1 MINFTSDH
9 AIDENVFCGDKSI
22 SHRALILAAIS
33 NGKCVLRNLSLCK
46 DVLTTANCLRA
57 LGAQVEICGA
67 TATVL
72 PITKPNKAVRLNC
85 ENSGTTAR
93 LLAGLVAGLGVDC
106 TFFGDDS
113 LSKRPMDRILQP
125 LTQMGARFEKGEGY
139 LFKNIPSKLHGE
151 SFVAQTKSAQ
161 VKSGVL
167 LAGLFATGKTSYAEK
182 TATRNHTEI
191 LLQRLGADVSCN
203 GSKTT
208 VTKSVVCAFQ
218 AEIPNDISSMAFP
231 IALALLD
238 GTSRVF
244 RNVCVNP
251 RRTGFL
257 RVLQNSGANVFL
269 KNQREVFGETVADV
283 CVEKSVLKPLNASE
297 TDVCD
302 AIDEIPVLA
311 ALALATKGKHIFC
324 EVGELQH
331 KECNRVEAIIHMAN
345 VCGQRAAFDGK
356 NLVVE
361 SNGVL
366 SEKPHFSTFFDH
378 RIAMS
383 QAVLAMGACNGGSL
397 DGENWEVSFPQFLQS
412 VGATP
417 QRFGL
422 VGSDVSRSLSPVLMQ
437 CLAKNANVCCSYNLA
452 QLPAEVCDKTL
463 AETLQQ
469 FDGAN
474 VTMPFKTRVAQI
486 FGCSAAVNTV
496 GKNVQPQST
505 DGYGIVQALNYHG
518 VTWKNAPLWVVGA
531 GGAAESC
538 VAELKKYG
546 CKIQIVNRTQ
556 AHADALTQKYRLEK
570 CVQNPVGVLSF
581 VPPCDF
587 EQQLQLPQSVRF
599 VFSAT
604 YKQRC
609 ALQQKAE
616 ERNVTFIGGLE
627 MLYFQG
633 AKSFSLW
640 TKTPIQNDYNGFLQQ
655 LASVVCPQN
664 NANTPKPQ

>member
-1 MINFTSDH
+1 MINFTSNH
-9 AIDENVFCGDKSI
+9 AIDENVICGDKSI

-57 LGAQVEICGA
+57 LGAQVEICGT

-72 PITKPNKAVRLNC
+72 PITLPKNAVQLNC

-93 LLAGLVAGLGVDC
+93 LLAGLVAGLGVEC

-125 LTQMGARFEKGEGY
+125 LSQMGARFEKGEGY
-139 LFKNIPSKLHGE
+139 LFKNVPSKLHGE

-167 LAGLFATGKTSYAEK
+167 LAGLFATGETRYVEK
-182 TATRNHTEI
+182 VATRNHTEI
-191 LLQRLGADVSCN
+191 LLQRLGANVSCN
-203 GSKTT
+203 GTETT
-208 VTKSVVCAFQ
+208 VSQSGVCAFQ
-218 AEIPNDISSMAFP
+218 TEIPNDISSVAFP
-231 IALALLD
+231 VALALLD
-238 GTSRVF
+238 GTSHVF

-251 RRTGFL
+251 RRTGFVK
-257 RVLQNSGANVFL
+257 VLQSSGANVVL
-269 KNQREVFGETVADV
+269 KNIRNVFGEVVADV
-283 CVEKSVLKPLNASE
+283 CVEKSVLQPLSASGA
-297 TDVCD
+297 DVCD

-311 ALALATKGKHIFC
+311 ALALATKGKHLFC
-324 EVGELQH
+324 DVGELQH
-331 KECNRVEAIIHMAN
+331 KECNRIQAIIHTAN
-345 VCGQRAAFDGK
+345 ACGQRATFDGK
-356 NLVVE
+356 NLLVE

-366 SEKPHFSTFFDH
+366 RPKPHFTTFGDH

-383 QAVLAMGACNGGSL
+383 QAVLALGACNGGSL
-397 DGENWEVSFPQFLQS
+397 DGENWEISFPQFLQS
-412 VGATP
+412 VGAKP
-417 QRFGL
+417 QKFGL
-422 VGSDVSRSLSPVLMQ
+422 LGSDISRSLSPVLMQ
-437 CLAKNANVCCSYNLA
+437 RLAQNADVCCSYNLA
-452 QLPAEVCDKTL
+452 QLPSNVCDQTL

-474 VTMPFKTRVAQI
+474 VTMPFKTRVAQL
-486 FGCSAAVNTV
+486 FGCSFAVNTV

-505 DGYGIVQALNYHG
+505 DGYGIVQALNNNK
-518 VTWKNAPLWVVGA
+518 VTWQNSPLWIVGA

-546 CKIQIVNRTQ
+546 CKMQIVNRTQ
-556 AHADALTQKYRLEK
+556 SHADALTQKYGLEN

-587 EQQLQLPQSVRF
+587 LQQLQLPQSVRF
-599 VFSAT
+599 VFSAI

-609 ALQQKAE
+609 PLQQKAE
-616 ERNVTFIGGLE
+616 QRNLTFIGGLE

-640 TKTPIQNDYNGFLQQ
+640 TGTPLQNDFEGFLKQ
-655 LASVVCPQN
+655 LTSNVR
-664 NANTPKPQ
+664 